1 MNFARPDLNDS
12 AAADLTAAYQ
22 AAVTMPALLTG
33 TLPTPLPNR
42 LNAGLA
48 ASAQS
53 AASASARA
61 RILVVDDDA
70 GARRLTRATLTKA
83 GFVVVEASNGQLAL
97 DAMHETMPDLVLM
110 DVSMPVMDGFTACT
124 ALRRMPAGH
133 LVPVAMITGLDDT
146 ASIERAF
153 EVGATDFITKPIN
166 WSVLPHRVRY
176 MLRASNAIH
185 SLELNERRLYNAQ
198 RIGEMGDWEWLVRE
212 GCIVPSEQAC
222 RLFGHSGSAGLAEPA
237 QFFATVCADDQDR
250 LRRACAQA
258 IANGEGFAID
268 HRIVLADGILR
279 HVQQQVEVIE
289 RDGEGRALR
298 LAGAVHDIT
307 RRKDAEEQIRRLAY
321 YDPLTELPN
330 RLLFTE
336 QLGRALA
343 QAERQQRQLAVMFV
357 DLDNFKR
364 VNDTLGHKAGDE
376 LLRLISTRL
385 SGALR
390 RNDALARTGEPHC
403 HSIAR
408 LGGDEFIVL
417 LTDLQRSDDAAVV
430 AQRLVETLAEPVFV
444 HGTELFVGGSL
455 GVAMYPDDG
464 RDIDTLMMNADTAMY
479 RAKEAGRGGFQLYD
493 RSMNDRAL
501 DRLHMEMRLRRALER
516 HEFVLHYQ
524 PRIDV
529 LSGRMV
535 GAEAL
540 IRWQHP
546 ERGLLPPGE
555 FISLV
560 EDFGLVIPIGE
571 WVIAEACRQ
580 NAVWRASGMAL
591 VPIAVNL
598 ASTHLRERGL
608 PALVAKAL
616 AEHDIPAHALE
627 IEVTESILL
636 ADPELSVSIAQEL
649 AAMGVQLSIDDFG
662 TGYSSM
668 SYLKR
673 LPISALKIDR
683 SFVRD
688 LETDPDDEA
697 IVSAIIALAHSLKLK
712 VVAEGV
718 ETKAQLEFLQSRN
731 CDEYQGF
738 LTSRAI
744 TPEAFALLYP
754 GPAGA
759 TAAAAPADTQ
769 AAASVTTGACPTT
782 TRS

>member
-1 MNFARPDLNDS
+1 MNPANSVHSGANLAAPARAATLAQVVAGHS
-12 AAADLTAAYQ
+12 APTSTAAPTT
-22 AAVTMPALLTG
+22 ATTPPVRPPALL
-33 TLPTPLPNR
+33 
-42 LNAGLA
+42 
-48 ASAQS
+48 QQ
-53 AASASARA
+53 A

-70 GARRLTRATLTKA
+70 GARRLTRATLAKS
-83 GFVVVEASNGQLAL
+83 GFAVVEAANGQLAL
-97 DAMHETMPDLVLM
+97 DAMHLTMPDLVLM
-110 DVSMPVMDGFTACT
+110 DVSMPVMDGFDACQ
-124 ALRRMPAGH
+124 ALRRMAGGA
-133 LVPVAMITGLDDT
+133 LIPVAMITGLDDT

-176 MLRASNAIH
+176 MLRASTAIH
-185 SLELNERRLYNAQ
+185 SLEQNERRLSNAQ
-198 RIGEMGDWEWLVRE
+198 RIGEMGDWEWQVNDARL
-212 GCIVPSEQAC
+212 VPSGQAW
-222 RLFGHSGSAGLAEPA
+222 RLFGHGEAPTSPA
-237 QFFATVCADDQDR
+237 PESFFATVHPDDQDR
-250 LRRACAQA
+250 LRLAFDNA
-258 IANGEGFAID
+258 IDCGEGFAID
-268 HRIVLADGILR
+268 HRIVLTDGTLR

-289 RDGEGRALR
+289 RDGQRQAVR

-307 RRKDAEEQIRRLAY
+307 RRKDAEAQIRRLAY

-330 RLLFTE
+330 RMLFAE
-336 QLGRALA
+336 QLGLALA
-343 QAERQQRQLAVMFV
+343 QAERHGGRLAVMFI

-364 VNDTLGHKAGDE
+364 VNDTLGHGAGDE
-376 LLRLISTRL
+376 LLRLASGRL
-385 SGALR
+385 SGVLR
-390 RNDALARTGEPHC
+390 RHDALARSGGEAAQR

-417 LTDLQRSDDAAVV
+417 LTDLQGSNDAAIV
-430 AQRLVETLAEPVFV
+430 ARRLVDTLAEPVFV
-444 HGTELFVGGSL
+444 QGTEIFVGGSL
-455 GVAMYPDDG
+455 GVAMYPEDG

-493 RSMNDRAL
+493 RSMNEQAL
-501 DRLHMEMRLRRALER
+501 DRLHMETQLRRALER
-516 HEFVLHYQ
+516 NEYVLHYQ

-529 LSGRMV
+529 LSGCIV

-546 ERGLLPPGE
+546 ERGLLPPGD

-560 EDFGLVIPIGE
+560 EDAGLVIQVGE
-571 WVIAEACRQ
+571 WVIGEACRQ
-580 NAVWRASGMAL
+580 NAAWRDAGLQM

-608 PALVAKAL
+608 PALVARAL
-616 AEHDIPAHALE
+616 AKHNMPSAFLE

-636 ADPELSVSIAQEL
+636 AEPELSIRIAQEL
-649 AAMGVQLSIDDFG
+649 ATMGVQLSIDDFG

-718 ETKAQLEFLQSRN
+718 ETQAQLAFLQSRH

-744 TPEAFALLYP
+744 TPEAFALLH
-754 GPAGA
+754 GPHK
-759 TAAAAPADTQ
+759 
-769 AAASVTTGACPTT
+769 V
-782 TRS
+782 